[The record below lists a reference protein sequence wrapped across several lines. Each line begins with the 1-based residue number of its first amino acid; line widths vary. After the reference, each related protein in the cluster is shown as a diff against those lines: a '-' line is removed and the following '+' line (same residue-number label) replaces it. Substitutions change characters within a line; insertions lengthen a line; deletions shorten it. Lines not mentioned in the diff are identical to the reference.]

1 MTIGTGDVSF
11 ALQFEDAT
19 IGSARI
25 SNLIITPGS
34 ANYSTDVHYQPQG
47 SAVSI
52 GETLLE
58 NSLQGID
65 SDTTILGST
74 DTTPIDSLKPALA
87 EIQLSPVV
95 IPALHQNIVTGASLV
110 FPTDIA
116 QTGLAQAAFTLSNP
130 FTAGISL
137 PDVNAMTAFNS
148 NNVGFFGPSTCGWTH
163 KCDIPGAAVQVRS
176 RPSDDYRAAI
186 DSGAAVRH

>member
-1 MTIGTGDVSF
+1 MAYSNLTIGTGDVSF

-19 IGSARI
+19 IGSALI

-87 EIQLSPVV
+87 EVQLSPVV
-95 IPALHQNIVTGASLV
+95 IP
-110 FPTDIA
+110 
-116 QTGLAQAAFTLSNP
+116 
-130 FTAGISL
+130 
-137 PDVNAMTAFNS
+137 
-148 NNVGFFGPSTCGWTH
+148 
-163 KCDIPGAAVQVRS
+163 
-176 RPSDDYRAAI
+176 
-186 DSGAAVRH
+186 SGAAPEHCDWSESCIPYRHSTDGSCSGGIHTEQPFHGGY